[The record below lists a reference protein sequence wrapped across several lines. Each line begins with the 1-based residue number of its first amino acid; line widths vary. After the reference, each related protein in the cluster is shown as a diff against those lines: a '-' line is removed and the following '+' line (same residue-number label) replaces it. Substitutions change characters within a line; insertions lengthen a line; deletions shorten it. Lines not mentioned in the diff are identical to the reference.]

1 MHVPSG
7 HLVSSLY
14 THIFQAL
21 LLSSFYWG
29 CLFSQLVG
37 HRVSERFG
45 GGVVMYLSAMVWSL
59 GVICVSYAAYVSMA
73 MAVVVRVLTGMAQ
86 G

>member
-1 MHVPSG
+1 
-7 HLVSSLY
+7 
-14 THIFQAL
+14 
-21 LLSSFYWG
+21 
-29 CLFSQLVG
+29 
-37 HRVSERFG
+37 
-45 GGVVMYLSAMVWSL
+45 MYLSAMVWSL